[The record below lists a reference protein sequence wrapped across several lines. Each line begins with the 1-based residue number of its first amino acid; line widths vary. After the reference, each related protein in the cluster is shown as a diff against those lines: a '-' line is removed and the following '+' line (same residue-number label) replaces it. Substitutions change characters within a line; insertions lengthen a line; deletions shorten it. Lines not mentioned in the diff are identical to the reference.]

1 MFMLVLKIEASK
13 PPRFDLKSCQRHRN
27 GLSVCRSVC
36 TYSIVVLRPKNK
48 IKLPTQSAEKWICMG
63 KWAFENL
70 AIYFLKDEKDPGD
83 PTFSL

>member
-1 MFMLVLKIEASK
+1 MAFLYTAQYLFVL
-13 PPRFDLKSCQRHRN
+13 
-27 GLSVCRSVC
+27 LS
-36 TYSIVVLRPKNK
+36 LRPKNNVK
-48 IKLPTQSAEKWICMG
+48 HPAQSAEKWICMG